1 MPRTAWGADCKRE
14 RVEKP
19 ERRIPEEGRRSGGG
33 GAAGLRQEEEEQ
45 RSRNRLEAGGKKVLK
60 NMAIN

>member
-1 MPRTAWGADCKRE
+1 MQERE
-14 RVEKP
+14 SRET
-19 ERRIPEEGRRSGGG
+19 REENSRGIGRRSGGG

-45 RSRNRLEAGGKKVLK
+45 RSKNRLEAGGKKVLK